1 MSSYLFARRHIL
13 SDRIINLPEV
23 LRLTTFS
30 RTTLYD
36 RIKAGAFPAQISLGG
51 RRVGWLEADVLNWIA
66 NKVETAR
73 VKVGA

>member
-1 MSSYLFARRHIL
+1 M

-23 LRLTTFS
+23 LRLTSFS

-36 RIKAGAFPAQISLGG
+36 RINAGAFPAQINLGG

-66 NKVETAR
+66 KRVEIAR
-73 VKVGA
+73 GA